1 MEFQNYINGKW
12 TPGHGGKTF
21 NTINPANGE
30 LLAQIAQADIADVEA
45 AVQAASEAFKSWRL
59 VPAPLRG
66 EVLFKIGDLLKQKK
80 EELARL
86 FGASRTPVRE
96 ALRKLE
102 SEGLVQH
109 LPHRGAVVNQISID
123 DLAQIYPVR
132 AVLVGLA
139 ARLAALHI
147 TEEELQT
154 LQVFHQ
160 QLHNF
165 IAKRAYKRA
174 TRTHTRFNMTLYSAS
189 RNPRLINILVQFND
203 YIEHTVDR
211 ALAMPGRADEI
222 GREHAAILRAIAE
235 RNGDAA
241 DAAARVHVENA
252 YRAVAGKPRLPV

>member
-1 MEFQNYINGKW
+1 MTRIR
-12 TPGHGGKTF
+12 TPSKTSAYDVGRPSTHPGGGRF
-21 NTINPANGE
+21 SPI
-30 LLAQIAQADIADVEA
+30 DV
-45 AVQAASEAFKSWRL
+45 RTM
-59 VPAPLRG
+59 R
-66 EVLFKIGDLLKQKK
+66 EVLFQRLRGLILSGYYRSGHRLRE

-109 LPHRGAVVNQISID
+109 LPHRGVVVNQISID

-252 YRAVAGKPRLPV
+252 YRAVAGEPRLPV